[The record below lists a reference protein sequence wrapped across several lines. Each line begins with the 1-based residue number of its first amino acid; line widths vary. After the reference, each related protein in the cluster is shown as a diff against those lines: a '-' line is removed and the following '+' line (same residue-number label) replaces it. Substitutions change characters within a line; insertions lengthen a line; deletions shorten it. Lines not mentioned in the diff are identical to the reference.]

1 MCVCVFVCVCT
12 NTCVCVYRQIYVK
25 AWVCTLE
32 DLQMTVL
39 IFYLALER
47 GSLVVEHC
55 VNQANWPSSFQDFP
69 ISASPFTVGV
79 LSLQVHTKSAT
90 YCEYCRSELIFTL
103 GWKIF
108 HLMSLLSNPVS
119 HSQWKDEPC
128 DTANTVS
135 SVVNAVCNIMPKFT
149 KSYDGWAYSWI
160 FWIHQQW

>member
-1 MCVCVFVCVCT
+1 MCVFVCLYVFAQT
-12 NTCVCVYRQIYVK
+12 HVCVYRQRYVK

-79 LSLQVHTKSAT
+79 LSLQVQTKSAT
-90 YCEYCRSELIFTL
+90 FCEYCRSELIFTL

-108 HLMSLLSNPVS
+108 HLVSLLPNPVP
-119 HSQWKDEPC
+119 HSQRKDEPC

-135 SVVNAVCNIMPKFT
+135 SVVEKFVLFVT
-149 KSYDGWAYSWI
+149 
-160 FWIHQQW
+160 